1 MKNMNQEAS
10 EYLVNFSE
18 EDLARYR
25 EKLRLA
31 TGEQLPDPYTLKEKW
46 TNNSP
51 GNYMEGCHRVFTR
64 HTQCLHEGVHLS
76 LQVSRN
82 LQQLCL
88 RPCAKLLLPRNISRV
103 KVLFHQNTSAC

>member
-1 MKNMNQEAS
+1 
-10 EYLVNFSE
+10 
-18 EDLARYR
+18 
-25 EKLRLA
+25 
-31 TGEQLPDPYTLKEKW
+31 
-46 TNNSP
+46 
-51 GNYMEGCHRVFTR
+51 MEGCHRVFTR

-103 KVLFHQNTSAC
+103 KVLFHQNIGARQQSLSRFSEMAILRSVIKILVKTM

>member
-31 TGEQLPDPYTLKEKW
+31 TGEQLPDPYTLKEK
-46 TNNSP
+46 
-51 GNYMEGCHRVFTR
+51 
-64 HTQCLHEGVHLS
+64 
-76 LQVSRN
+76 
-82 LQQLCL
+82 
-88 RPCAKLLLPRNISRV
+88 
-103 KVLFHQNTSAC
+103 

>member
-25 EKLRLA
+25 ENLRLA
-31 TGEQLPDPYTLKEKW
+31 TGEQLPDPYTLKENW